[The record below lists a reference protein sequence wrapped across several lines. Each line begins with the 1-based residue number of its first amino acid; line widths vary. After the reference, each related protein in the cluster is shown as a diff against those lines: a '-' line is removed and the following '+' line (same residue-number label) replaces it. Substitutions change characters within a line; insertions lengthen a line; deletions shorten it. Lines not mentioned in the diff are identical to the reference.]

1 MVYVKLKSMKHLTRI
16 ATTIIAIVATM
27 TVNAA
32 KPFALEKLEFLKTF
46 AVKSPAYIKASD
58 GCDLAYYAFVPQSP
72 QAMVIFYHG
81 AGFYGSALY
90 QYFAAQLAEKQ
101 NIGCYLF
108 DIRGHGN
115 SQGSRG
121 DASSV
126 KQVWDDVTT
135 AVAHVK
141 SLYPQVPLFV
151 GGHSSG
157 AGMIL
162 NYSNH
167 YNNPVIQGY
176 VLVTPYLGRNAA
188 VFKEHTD
195 PATSFVKSVRSWV
208 FILNGITGGYCFAH
222 TPAVFF
228 NYPAHLL
235 ARDPKIITSNTPTMT
250 AATSPENPQELFK
263 TINKPFGLFIASD
276 DEQFVAEKIAGY
288 KQYVPA
294 DILQQSTVE
303 IIPGAKHL
311 DILLSVA
318 DQCAAFIQKNHA

>member
-1 MVYVKLKSMKHLTRI
+1 MKHSTKI
-16 ATTIIAIVATM
+16 VTTFIAIVSTM
-27 TVNAA
+27 TTNAA
-32 KPFALEKLEFLKTF
+32 KPFALEKLEFLKTY

-58 GCDLAYYAFVPQSP
+58 GCNLAYYAFVPQSP

-90 QYFAAQLAEKQ
+90 QYFAKQLAENH

-115 SQGSRG
+115 SDSNRG
-121 DASSV
+121 DASSIT
-126 KQVWDDVTT
+126 QVWDDITT
-135 AVAHVK
+135 AVDYVK
-141 SLYPQVPLFV
+141 KRYANVPLYV

-167 YNNPVIQGY
+167 YDNPAIQGY
-176 VLVTPYLGRNAA
+176 LLVTPYLGRNAA
-188 VFKEHTD
+188 VFKEHPD
-195 PATSFVKSVRSWV
+195 PATSFIKSVRSWV

-228 NYPAHLL
+228 NYPKHLL
-235 ARDPKIITSNTPTMT
+235 ASDPKIVSSYTPTMT
-250 AATSPENPQELFK
+250 AATSPENPQELFRA
-263 TINKPFGLFIASD
+263 INKPFGLFIAAD
-276 DEQFVAEKIAGY
+276 DEQFVAEKMADY
-288 KQYVPA
+288 KKYVPA
-294 DILQQSTVE
+294 NIFKQSTVQ
-303 IIPGAKHL
+303 IIEGTKHL

-318 DQCAAFIQKNHA
+318 NQCAQFITE